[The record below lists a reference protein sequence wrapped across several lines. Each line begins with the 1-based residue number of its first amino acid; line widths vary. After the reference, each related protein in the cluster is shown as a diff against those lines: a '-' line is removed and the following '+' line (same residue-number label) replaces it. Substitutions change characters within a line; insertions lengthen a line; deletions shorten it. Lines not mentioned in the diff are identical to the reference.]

1 MILCEFCSNRID
13 LRLVE
18 TIVMGM
24 CEKLELVR
32 LGLNSISD
40 NDILQRV
47 MCMETSSRTAIVYT
61 LSDHVLSAFVIKSDI
76 L

>member
-1 MILCEFCSNRID
+1 MILCEFYSNRID
-13 LRLVE
+13 LRSVE
-18 TIVMGM
+18 MIVMGM

-47 MCMETSSRTAIVYT
+47 MCIKTSSYGNCLYIIGSRAECFCYKI
-61 LSDHVLSAFVIKSDI
+61 
-76 L
+76 

>member
-1 MILCEFCSNRID
+1 MILCEFYSNRID

-18 TIVMGM
+18 MIVMGT

-47 MCMETSSRTAIVYT
+47 MCIETSSYGNCLYIIGSRAG
-61 LSDHVLSAFVIKSDI
+61 VL
-76 L
+76 LL